1 MKWAVV
7 TDSASDMACMK
18 SELNGA
24 VGFTTVALKLNAG
37 EREFVDDEK
46 LDVNEMIQYL
56 SEYKGKSGSAAPG
69 PGEWKQAFEMA
80 DNVIAI
86 TISGSL
92 SGSYRS
98 ACAAKDMVLE
108 EYPDKNI
115 YVMDSLSTGGE
126 MVLLTRKALE
136 LAQAGVDFEE
146 MCAQV
151 DAYKKKTHVLF
162 VVESMDNLVKN
173 GRVSKLEGGIAAVLG
188 IKVLGEGSPEGTLNM
203 LKKSRGTLKIYDKLI
218 EQMFANGYSGGK
230 AVIGHCNNEERALYV
245 RNALLERYPG
255 SPVEIMRT
263 RGLDSF
269 YAEKYGIIVG
279 YERYK

>member
-24 VGFTTVALKLNAG
+24 VGFTTVALKLNVG

-46 LDVNEMIQYL
+46 LDVDEMIQYL

-69 PGEWKQAFEMA
+69 PGEWKDAFEMA
-80 DNVIAI
+80 DNIIAI

-108 EYPDKNI
+108 EHPDKNI
-115 YVMDSLSTGGE
+115 FIMDSLSTGGE
-126 MVLLTRKALE
+126 MVLLARKALE
-136 LAQAGVDFEE
+136 LAQAGVEFEE
-146 MCAQV
+146 MCTQV
-151 DAYKKKTHVLF
+151 EAYKKRTHVLF

-173 GRVSKLEGGIAAVLG
+173 GRVSKLEGSIAAVLG

-203 LKKSRGTLKIYDKLI
+203 LKKSRGTLKVYDKLL

-230 AVIGHCNNEERALYV
+230 VIIGHCNNEERAQYV
-245 RNALLERYPG
+245 KNAILERFPG
-255 SPVEIMRT
+255 SPVEIMKT

-269 YAEKYGIIVG
+269 YAEKYGIIMG
-279 YERYK
+279 YERR

>member
-37 EREFVDDEK
+37 EREFVDDEN
-46 LDVNEMIQYL
+46 LDVDEMIQYL
-56 SEYKGKSGSAAPG
+56 SEYKGKSGSAAPS

-80 DNVIAI
+80 DNIVAVTI
-86 TISGSL
+86 TGAL

-108 EYPDKNI
+108 EFPDKKI
-115 YVMDSLSTGGE
+115 LVLDSLSTGGE
-126 MVLLTRKALE
+126 MVLLVKKALE
-136 LAQAGVDFEE
+136 LAHAGVEFEE
-146 MCAQV
+146 MCAQLK
-151 DAYKKKTHVLF
+151 AYHQKTHVLF

-173 GRVSKLEGGIAAVLG
+173 GRISKLEGGIAAVLG
-188 IKVLGEGSPEGTLNM
+188 IKVLGEGSPEGTLNT
-203 LKKSRGTLKIYDKLI
+203 LKKSRGKMKVYEKLI
-218 EQMFANGYSGGK
+218 EQLFENGFSGGRV
-230 AVIGHCNNEERALYV
+230 VIGHCNNEERAQYV
-245 RNALLERYPG
+245 KNAILERFPG
-255 SPVEIMRT
+255 SPVEIMKT

-269 YAEKYGIIVG
+269 YAEKYGIIMG
-279 YERYK
+279 YERH